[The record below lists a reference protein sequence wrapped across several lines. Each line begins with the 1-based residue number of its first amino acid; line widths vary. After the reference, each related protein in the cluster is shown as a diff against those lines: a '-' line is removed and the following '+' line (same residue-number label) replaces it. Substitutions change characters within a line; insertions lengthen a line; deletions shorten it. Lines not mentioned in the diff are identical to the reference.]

1 MQERRLPLRRFV
13 YHSGVARKAHK
24 SKDES
29 LRRDEAVRRAVR
41 KITGSRTFHPVVR
54 LQKFLTFIVDQTLR
68 GNADKLKEYAVAVD
82 VFGKDEGFD
91 PRMDPLVRVEARRL
105 RMRMALYYET
115 EGKFDDLIIQLPKGG
130 YTPTFLFERQH
141 SPRAVTP
148 TLPSRNSVAIVPFSD
163 DSESGDERPFC
174 SALLHELVR
183 VLGQIEHLAVTASS
197 VGGGRDGQSAAA
209 MTISGNVQ
217 RAGGILRITAHVTDS
232 ERGYYVWTGMVEKAA
247 DDRLKAQE
255 EVAKMVADSVRQLIA
270 RQHHGH
276 HVGATGIANPAAH
289 NLYIQAR
296 YHLNQRTEPSL
307 LKAIDLF
314 SQASKEDPRSAE
326 VYAGLANAYNLSAH
340 YGVNAPAEVWTKAVS
355 SAAHALL
362 LDNESSE
369 AHASMGHIKATQ
381 DWDWVGAEEEFRRA
395 INLDARNATAH
406 HWYAVACLA
415 PVGRL
420 LEAMDEIKLAHA
432 LDPLSSIFSR
442 DIALLYYYYQ
452 RNYDL
457 ALEQCDKTIELN
469 PYFSPVYWTLGLVQ
483 EQRGEEDEAIAAFK
497 RAIDLSPPSPRV
509 LGALGGALARFGRN
523 QEAHGIIRKLDSLA
537 KERYISPF
545 ELALIQF
552 NLGNKDEGFTLLA
565 KAFADRCV
573 EVYNLSL
580 DPRFDKVRSDSRF
593 QELYRKLN
601 LSPNDEKV
609 TAKPIRQRKRHA
621 T

>member
-1 MQERRLPLRRFV
+1 
-13 YHSGVARKAHK
+13 VARKADK
-24 SKDES
+24 PEG
-29 LRRDEAVRRAVR
+29 RRLQRDKAIRLAVR
-41 KITGSRTFHPVVR
+41 KITASRSFQPAAR
-54 LQKFLTFIVDQTLR
+54 LRQFLTFVVDQTLH
-68 GNADKLKEYAVAVD
+68 GNSDKLKEYAVAVD
-82 VFGKDEGFD
+82 VYGKDESFD

-105 RMRMALYYET
+105 RMRLAHYYET
-115 EGKFDDLIIQLPKGG
+115 EGKFDDIVIQLPKGG
-130 YTPTFLFERQH
+130 YTPTFLFESQRPPH
-141 SPRAVTP
+141 AVARNI
-148 TLPSRNSVAIVPFSD
+148 LSRNSVAVIPFSD

-183 VLGQIEHLAVTASS
+183 VLGEIGHLVVIASS
-197 VGGGRDGQSAAA
+197 EGGGRDGQSAAA

-217 RAGGILRITAHVTDS
+217 RTSGVLRITTHVTDS
-232 ERGYYVWTGMVEKAA
+232 ERGYYVWTGMIEKAA
-247 DDRLKAQE
+247 EDRLKAQE
-255 EVAKMVADSVRQLIA
+255 EVAKMVADNLPQLIA
-270 RQHHGH
+270 RQHHGLH
-276 HVGATGIANPAAH
+276 MGMIEVVNLAAH

-326 VYAGLANAYNLSAH
+326 IYAGLANAYNLSAH
-340 YGVNAPAEVWTKAVS
+340 YGVHAPAEVWTKAVS

-395 INLDARNATAH
+395 ISLDARNATAH
-406 HWYAVACLA
+406 HWYAVSCLA

-432 LDPLSSIFSR
+432 LDPLSSIFAR

-483 EQRGEEDEAIAAFK
+483 EQRGEEDEALAAFK

-509 LGALGGALARFGRN
+509 LGALGGALVRFGRL
-523 QEAHGIIRKLDSLA
+523 QEAHSIIRRLGSLA

-593 QELYRKLN
+593 EELYRKLN
-601 LSPNDEKV
+601 LSQNHEKLA
-609 TAKPIRQRKRHA
+609 TKPIRQRKRRA